1 MRTVDTTVA
10 AALAKTVRRSTTAM
24 GRVATRCCWTTVGA
38 KAEMPGRDAAR
49 RRRNFIMRGQLG

>member
-1 MRTVDTTVA
+1 MRTVDTTAA

-24 GRVATRCCWTTVGA
+24 GRVATRRCWTTVGA

-49 RRRNFIMRGQLG
+49 RRRNFIM